1 MHDFSGP
8 SPVSSHAP
16 DLRPIRL
23 RRTVRVG
30 LRLLGRSGPEHSAQR
45 TKRSNGYA
53 GIPPSDGW
61 TAHHEIDVECVGA
74 PDPVTGYLV
83 GIQEIDAVVR
93 ERAVPLMERL
103 AHEAPDDPAHVPGK
117 LAAAVSE
124 APALRH
130 ARVTALTWRPGPFV
144 SHTWSDTMPDAA
156 LLAER
161 FEFSA
166 AHRLHC
172 PQLSDEENRRTFGK
186 CNHPSGHG
194 HNYRVEVAVRVP
206 TGPGAAPMT
215 AATLEAIVLREVIDR
230 FDHRHLNADCPEFAS
245 LNPSVENIARVCH
258 GLLEGPVRAGGAALH
273 RVTVWETEKT
283 SATFPAA

>member
-1 MHDFSGP
+1 M
-8 SPVSSHAP
+8 
-16 DLRPIRL
+16 RL

-30 LRLLGRSGPEHSAQR
+30 LPIQGPQPGEDSGPKAR
-45 TKRSNGYA
+45 RGNGFA

-61 TAHHEIDVECVGA
+61 TAHHEIDVDCVGA

-83 GIQEIDAVVR
+83 GIQEIDAAVR
-93 ERAVPLMERL
+93 GIALPLMERMSRTGSTD
-103 AHEAPDDPAHVPGK
+103 AASVPGR
-117 LAAAVSE
+117 LAAAVAG

-130 ARVTALTWRPGPFV
+130 ARVSAVTWRPGPFV
-144 SHTWSDTMPDAA
+144 SHTWSETMPDAA
-156 LLAER
+156 ILAER

-166 AHRLHC
+166 SHRLHC

-186 CNHPSGHG
+186 CNHPGGHG

-206 TGPGAAPMT
+206 TGPGAPPMT
-215 AATLEAIVLREVIDR
+215 AAALEAIVLREVIER
-230 FDHRHLNADCPEFAS
+230 FDHRHLNADCPEFAA

-258 GLLEGPVRAGGAALH
+258 GLLEDPVRAGGAVLH

-283 SATFPAA
+283 SATFPAE